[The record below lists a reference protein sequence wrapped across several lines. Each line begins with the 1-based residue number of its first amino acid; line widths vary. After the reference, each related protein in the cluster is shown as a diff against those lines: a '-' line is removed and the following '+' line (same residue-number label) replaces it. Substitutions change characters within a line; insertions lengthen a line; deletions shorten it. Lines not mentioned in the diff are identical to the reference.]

1 MIELERKQV
10 IFSAKYENAL
20 NLKDQSRNDM
30 HDLRTQMANRM
41 RVIEELECR
50 IQALN
55 AEQEATKEMYLDQIH
70 NSGGTEESLKLKI
83 DEVMSDL
90 EGMIKY
96 NSTST

>member
-55 AEQEATKEMYLDQIH
+55 AEQEATKKMYLD
-70 NSGGTEESLKLKI
+70 
-83 DEVMSDL
+83 
-90 EGMIKY
+90 
-96 NSTST
+96 